1 MADLE
6 STLQGILSDPKA
18 MEQIQALGKSLGL
31 TSGNAESTNNPPKST
46 TDLSALSSLLNPAP
60 AQSSSVLSGITD
72 PDILSKITKFL
83 PILGK
88 MKGDDETTALL
99 GALRPFLSDHRQKR
113 LDDASK
119 MLRIMRIL
127 PFIKDFGIL

>member
-6 STLQGILSDPKA
+6 NTLQNILSDPNAVDKIR
-18 MEQIQALGKSLGL
+18 ELGKSLGL
-31 TSGNAESTNNPPKST
+31 TSDNSEPRQNSGA
-46 TDLSALSSLLNPAP
+46 DLSALSSLLTQTPVQNTSP
-60 AQSSSVLSGITD
+60 LSGITD

-88 MKGDDETTALL
+88 MNSDDETTALL
-99 GALRPFLSDHRQKR
+99 NALRPFLSEHRRKR
-113 LDDASK
+113 LDDAGK

>member
-6 STLQGILSDPKA
+6 STLSSILSDPSAVKK
-18 MEQIQALGKSLGL
+18 IQELGKSLGL
-31 TSGNAESTNNPPKST
+31 ADGNDSNEPPKQG
-46 TDLSALSSLLNPAP
+46 TDLSALSSLLTQTPV
-60 AQSSSVLSGITD
+60 QSTSVLSGITD

-88 MKGDDETTALL
+88 MKGDDETTILL
-99 GALRPFLSDHRQKR
+99 NALRPFLSEHRRKR
-113 LDDASK
+113 LDDAGK